1 MVRWGNQQIRS
12 SLTRHVEKQVSPAN
26 VMPNPSACII
36 DLMALLHK
44 ISVKKKTFVYLTE
57 IIFASAL
64 KDGTSSD
71 KINVIFDV
79 YKDINR

>member
-1 MVRWGNQQIRS
+1 MAWWGNLQIYS
-12 SLTRHVEKQVSPAN
+12 GKAFGKTGFTSQFVIPK
-26 VMPNPSACII
+26 PSACII
-36 DLMALLHK
+36 DATALLRE
-44 ISVKKKTFVYLTE
+44 IRVEKKTFSYLTE

-71 KINVIFDV
+71 RIHIIFNV